1 MHIESGKSPD
11 PVPFKSLASFTLI
24 SVQLELDAEYIF
36 FEIKVILND
45 LCLLGTAG
53 ISTEAMIN
61 GAIYK

>member
-1 MHIESGKSPD
+1 MHIENAKSPD

-24 SVQLELDAEYIF
+24 SAQLEINVKYIL
-36 FEIKVILND
+36 FEIKIILND

-61 GAIYK
+61 GSIYK